1 MTLKESLNGDGMNS
15 TINSQTN
22 NHLLS

>member
-1 MTLKESLNGDGMNS
+1 MIS

-22 NHLLS
+22 PAVST